1 MDVGREETCNMFF
14 ANIMHEST
22 WYCTLIRRVPNEI
35 DVRYAT
41 VHNQQSDVYRYTS
54 RVRIAFH
61 IRYGNATEIRTP
73 KFNWNRT
80 IMRRACMRAT
90 VAEEICGKRNTIE
103 IINFWFFH
111 LISVRFGARGHQ
123 SMNSIIYLFRLRFL
137 CGVYS
142 CGRVVM
148 APNKYIFHQS
158 TQLKHIYTWDLGRSS
173 HLPLAHF
180 FCRKFNYK

>member
-1 MDVGREETCNMFF
+1 MKLTFGTQLYTTSSQMYTDIHRAFGSHFPFDMAT
-14 ANIMHEST
+14 
-22 WYCTLIRRVPNEI
+22 RR
-35 DVRYAT
+35 
-41 VHNQQSDVYRYTS
+41 
-54 RVRIAFH
+54 
-61 IRYGNATEIRTP
+61 IRTP

-123 SMNSIIYLFRLRFL
+123 SMNSIIYLFRFRFL

-148 APNKYIFHQS
+148 APNNYIFPQS